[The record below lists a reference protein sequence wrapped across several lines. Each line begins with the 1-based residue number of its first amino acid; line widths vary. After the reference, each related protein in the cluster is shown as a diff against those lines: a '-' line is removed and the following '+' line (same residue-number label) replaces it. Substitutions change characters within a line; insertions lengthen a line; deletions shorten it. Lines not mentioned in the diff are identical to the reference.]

1 MLVFLHQLDHT
12 HIRDSVQDAVIFKT
26 RVTHSMFG
34 TKTKTPSLLQHA
46 LYIPPVGIIFFVL
59 AFTFLVFQYSD
70 CLTRALVGCAVSLVL
85 LRVLWAVWDTRA
97 V

>member
-34 TKTKTPSLLQHA
+34 TKTPSLLQHA

-70 CLTRALVGCAVSLVL
+70 CLTRALVGCAVGLVL
-85 LRVLWAVWDTRA
+85 LRVLWAVWDTRT